1 MQMLSVEEFYAG
13 VDAFVRRVDP
23 TWDEES
29 WATQVE
35 AEKEILGRVLGRGD
49 GRTVLDCSCGAG
61 RQAVPLAQ
69 LGWRATASDV
79 TATSLDVARGR
90 AREAGVS
97 IAFQLCD
104 MRELESCF
112 TSTFDRVISCY
123 ALDNITVDDGIR
135 RAIRGMFAVLKPG
148 GRCYIRLT
156 DFDNIMA
163 DKPRYEFRE
172 ERRLPHGRV
181 IRLQDWIYESE
192 THAVCVY
199 VYLHEDNR
207 RPGYAWTTDIF
218 AFRRRALRKTE
229 LAAFLQAAGFQQLEF
244 LPQPSPWHP
253 YEVVAVR
260 PSCQNEG

>member
-1 MQMLSVEEFYAG
+1 MQTLSVEEFYAG
-13 VDAFVRRVDP
+13 LDDYARRVDP
-23 TWDEES
+23 TWDDEI
-29 WATQVE
+29 WASQVE

-61 RQAVPLAQ
+61 GQAVPLAQ
-69 LGWRATASDV
+69 LGWRVTASDV

-90 AREAGVS
+90 AQDAGVS

-112 TSTFDRVISCY
+112 TTAFDWVISCW
-123 ALDNITVDDGIR
+123 ALDNITADDEIQQ
-135 RAIRGMFAVLKPG
+135 AIGGMFAVLKPG

-181 IRLQDWIYESE
+181 IRLEDWLYETE

-207 RPGYAWTTDIF
+207 RPGYAWTSDVF
-218 AFRRRALRKTE
+218 ALRRRALRKAE
-229 LAAFLQAAGFQQLEF
+229 LAAFLQAAGFQSLEF

-260 PSCQNEG
+260 PSRQNEG